1 MTNPTT
7 EADESAAAAP
17 KLRRDGSRFSARW
30 RILGWLLLSTA
41 LVLAAMV
48 VTVSSALE
56 ARAARDANTDVTQEL
71 AEFQQFA
78 AEGVNPETAAPFT
91 AVEPMLDVFLRRQQ
105 PGQGEILLGV
115 VEGADTVSTVRG
127 PRTPDRATHD
137 LPNDEEVMAQMAAD
151 TSGIAQ
157 TPAGELRWG
166 KVEIVTDAG
175 ERGYLIVGNYTE
187 AEYAEVASTTR
198 LMIWVS
204 IGAVLLT
211 AIIGWLIA
219 GQILRPIRVMR
230 KTAAEISQEDLT
242 RRIPV
247 QGNDD
252 LADLAT
258 EFNSM
263 LDRLES
269 AFATEQRFVDDA
281 GHELR
286 TPITIIR
293 GHLEL
298 LGDDPEERR
307 ASIALVTG
315 ELDRMSR
322 IVTDLLAL
330 AKAERPDFIQVGE
343 PVDVAELTLDIDAK
357 VQQLADRSWVL
368 THVADGPARID
379 AQRVTQAMLQLAQ
392 NAAQHTRDGDE
403 IRLSSYFSTDES
415 GADVVV
421 FAVADSGP
429 GVPADEAATI
439 FERFARGTA
448 RRTAGERSG
457 AGLGLAIVRAIADGH
472 QGSAFVESAEGE
484 GATFG
489 LILPRGVAAQPSSD
503 VDDTD
508 DSVED
513 TVEIEQL
520 LNAQSAEEGRR

>member
-1 MTNPTT
+1 MLTTVAMTESTAPTSKP
-7 EADESAAAAP
+7 DEPAAAAKP
-17 KLRRDGSRFSARW
+17 RRDGSRFSARW

-41 LVLAAMV
+41 LVLVAMV
-48 VTVSSALE
+48 VTVSSALQ
-56 ARAARDANTDVTQEL
+56 ARAAREANTDVTQEL

-115 VEGADTVSTVRG
+115 VQGADTVMTVRG

-137 LPNDEEVMAQMAAD
+137 LPNDEEVMAQMAD
-151 TSGIAQ
+151 ETSGIAQ

-175 ERGYLIVGNYTE
+175 ERGYLIVGHYTE
-187 AEYAEVASTTR
+187 AAYADVASTTA
-198 LMIWVS
+198 LMVWVS
-204 IGAVLLT
+204 IGAIVLT

-252 LADLAT
+252 LAELAT

-298 LGDDPEERR
+298 LGDDPAERR
-307 ASIALVTG
+307 ATLTLVTQ

-330 AKAERPDFIQVGE
+330 AKAERPDFIQLGE
-343 PVDVAELTLDIDAK
+343 PVDVAVASEELE
-357 VQQLADRSWVL
+357 QF
-368 THVADGPARID
+368 
-379 AQRVTQAMLQLAQ
+379 
-392 NAAQHTRDGDE
+392 TRDGGWRTRAVPLRQRPPA
-403 IRLSSYFSTDES
+403 ITQPGYPA
-415 GADVVV
+415 GA
-421 FAVADSGP
+421 
-429 GVPADEAATI
+429 
-439 FERFARGTA
+439 R
-448 RRTAGERSG
+448 
-457 AGLGLAIVRAIADGH
+457 
-472 QGSAFVESAEGE
+472 
-484 GATFG
+484 
-489 LILPRGVAAQPSSD
+489 
-503 VDDTD
+503 
-508 DSVED
+508 
-513 TVEIEQL
+513 
-520 LNAQSAEEGRR
+520 